1 MVKKVLIID
10 EVHSSMAEGLQ
21 SLGFHVD
28 EILTLSK
35 QETMSIISQYSGLIL
50 RSKFT
55 LDADFIE
62 SASHLTFIARAGA
75 GLDLID
81 LAACQEKNIHVFS
94 ANEGNKDAV
103 AEHVMGQL
111 LTIAH
116 HLNTAD
122 AEVRNGIWNREA
134 NRGWEIHGKTIGI
147 IGFGNM
153 GQALCQRLLG
163 FGVKILAYDK
173 YAPAPSPFGADLVDI
188 YQHADIV
195 SFHVPLTDETNGLVN
210 QDFLR
215 SFKKPIVLMNS
226 SRGPITPLENVLWGL
241 QEGIISGLA
250 LDVLP
255 NEKIKSWSKEEQVLF
270 GQIKSYPNTLF
281 SPHVAG
287 WTTESYLKIN
297 TVLIEKIITLF
308 HP

>member
-1 MVKKVLIID
+1 MAKKVLIID
-10 EVHSSMAEGLQ
+10 QVHSSMSEGL
-21 SLGFHVD
+21 LAMGFQVD
-28 EILTLSK
+28 EFPFLSK
-35 QETMSIISQYSGLIL
+35 NETMSIIGQYTGLVM
-50 RSKFT
+50 RSKFNI
-55 LDADFIE
+55 DAEFLE
-62 SASHLTFIARAGA
+62 SAHALTFIARAGA

-81 LAACQEKNIHVFS
+81 LDACHNKNIPVFA

-111 LTIAH
+111 LTLAH

-122 AEVRNGIWNREA
+122 LDVRNGIWNREA
-134 NRGWEIHGKTIGI
+134 NRGWEIYGKTVGI

-173 YAPAPSPFGADLVDI
+173 YAPAPSPFGGDLADI
-188 YQHADIV
+188 FQHADIV
-195 SFHVPLTDETNGLVN
+195 SLHIPLTEATLGMVS
-210 QDFLR
+210 QEFLKK
-215 SFKKPIVLMNS
+215 FKKPIVLINS
-226 SRGPITPLENVLWGL
+226 SRGPITPLENLLWGL
-241 QEGIISGLA
+241 NQGIISGLA

-255 NEKIKSWSKEEQVLF
+255 NEKITNWSIEERTLF
-270 GQIKSYPNTLF
+270 DQIKSYPNTVF

-287 WTTESYLKIN
+287 WTFESYIKIN
-297 TVLIEKIITLF
+297 TVLLEKIRTLF

>member
-10 EVHSSMAEGLQ
+10 EVHSSMAEGLT
-21 SLGFHVD
+21 SLGFQVD
-28 EILTLSK
+28 AFLTLSK
-35 QETMSIISQYSGLIL
+35 QETMSIIGQYCGLIL
-50 RSKFT
+50 RSKFI
-55 LDADFIE
+55 LDAEFLE
-62 SASHLTFIARAGA
+62 SASQLTFIARAGA

-81 LAACQEKNIHVFS
+81 LAICKKKNICVFS

-122 AEVRNGIWNREA
+122 TEVRNGIWNREA
-134 NRGWEIHGKTIGI
+134 NRGWEIQGKTIGI

-173 YAPAPSPFGADLVDI
+173 YAPAPSPFGADLMDI
-188 YQHADIV
+188 FQQADIV
-195 SFHVPLTDETNGLVN
+195 SLHVPLTKETNGMVN
-210 QDFLR
+210 KEFLR

-226 SRGPITPLENVLWGL
+226 SRGPITPLEHVLWGL
-241 QEGIISGLA
+241 EQGIISGLA

-255 NEKIKSWSKEEQVLF
+255 NEKIDAWTKEEQMLF
-270 GQIKSYPNTLF
+270 VQLKSYPNTLF

-287 WTTESYLKIN
+287 WTTESYIKIN
-297 TVLIEKIITLF
+297 AVILEKIKHLF
-308 HP
+308 SL

>member
-1 MVKKVLIID
+1 
-10 EVHSSMAEGLQ
+10 
-21 SLGFHVD
+21 
-28 EILTLSK
+28 
-35 QETMSIISQYSGLIL
+35 LIL
-50 RSKFT
+50 RSKFFIDAEF
-55 LDADFIE
+55 LDA
-62 SASHLTFIARAGA
+62 ASQLKFIARAGA

-81 LAACQEKNIHVFS
+81 LAACQEKNIPVFS

-116 HLNTAD
+116 RLNTAD
-122 AEVRNGIWNREA
+122 TEVRNGIWKREA

-173 YAPAPSPFGADLVDI
+173 YVPAPSPFGAELSDI
-188 YQHADIV
+188 FQHADIV
-195 SFHVPLTDETNGLVN
+195 SLHVPLTDETHGYVS
-210 QDFLR
+210 QDFLN
-215 SFKKPIVLMNS
+215 SFKKPIVLINS
-226 SRGPITPLENVLWGL
+226 SRGPISPLENLLWGL
-241 QEGIISGLA
+241 EQGIISGLA

-255 NEKIKSWSKEEQVLF
+255 NEKIHSWSKDEQMLF
-270 GQIKSYPNTLF
+270 DKLKSHPHTLF

-287 WTTESYLKIN
+287 WTFESYYKIN
-297 TVLIEKIITLF
+297 AVLIEKIRTLF
-308 HP
+308 NP

>member
-21 SLGFHVD
+21 SLGFEVD
-28 EILTLSK
+28 EFLNLSK
-35 QETMSIISQYSGLIL
+35 QETKEIIGQYTGLIL
-50 RSKFT
+50 RSKFFIDAEF
-55 LDADFIE
+55 LDA
-62 SASHLTFIARAGA
+62 ASQLKFIARAGA

-81 LAACQEKNIHVFS
+81 LDACQEKNIPVFS

-116 HLNTAD
+116 RLNTAD
-122 AEVRNGIWNREA
+122 TEVRNGIWKREA

-173 YAPAPSPFGADLVDI
+173 YVPAPSPFGAELSDI
-188 YQHADIV
+188 FQHADIV
-195 SFHVPLTDETNGLVN
+195 SLHVPLTDETHGYVSK
-210 QDFLR
+210 DFLS
-215 SFKKPIVLMNS
+215 SFKKPIVLINS
-226 SRGPITPLENVLWGL
+226 SRGPISPLENLLWGL
-241 QEGIISGLA
+241 EQGIISGLA

-255 NEKIKSWSKEEQVLF
+255 NEKIHSWSKDEQMLF
-270 GQIKSYPNTLF
+270 DKLKSHPHTLF

-287 WTTESYLKIN
+287 WTFESYYKIN
-297 TVLIEKIITLF
+297 AVLIEKIRTLF
-308 HP
+308 NP